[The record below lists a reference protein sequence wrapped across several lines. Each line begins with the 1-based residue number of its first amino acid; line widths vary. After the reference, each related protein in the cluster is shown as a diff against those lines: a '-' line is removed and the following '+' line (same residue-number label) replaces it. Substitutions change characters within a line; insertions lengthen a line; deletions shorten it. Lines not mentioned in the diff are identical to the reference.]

1 MNIEQLFT
9 EVEVTNCFSIIALV
23 IIRENKTK
31 KANFLKIFYS
41 SFLKRENEVRNQSAR
56 LWKMASADWSINW
69 FSLEVIIAMTR
80 AQCSFRRMLFLNEK

>member
-31 KANFLKIFYS
+31 KANFIFKERERS
-41 SFLKRENEVRNQSAR
+41 SQPISAIMENGVR
-56 LWKMASADWSINW
+56 
-69 FSLEVIIAMTR
+69 
-80 AQCSFRRMLFLNEK
+80 